1 MRSETVLG
9 ELAAAAAGNGRLAA
23 VEAWASAG
31 FMTPLHAHG
40 SDEAVIVLEGSMT
53 IFAGEDVVRLRPGE
67 TFIVAE
73 GIAHAYRAEAPGDA
87 GRVLHVRP
95 VDRPLRGLPARHRA
109 GGGRSI
115 RHSDLVAR
123 RGRRRGGGD
132 RGRGGRDRPR
142 ASRDAS
148 HRLARLGPGG
158 VTGGIRGLPASFKK
172 V

>member
-53 IFAGEDVVRLRPGE
+53 IFAGEDVVRLLPGE

-73 GIAHAYRAEAPGDA
+73 GIAHAYRAEAPGTRAVFSTFAPSSGRYEDFLRAAGPVAVDPSGTPTWSHDEDA
-87 GRVLHVRP
+87 GAVAAIAAAADATVLGP
-95 VDRPLRGLPARHRA
+95 PGMLPT
-109 GGGRSI
+109 G
-115 RHSDLVAR
+115 
-123 RGRRRGGGD
+123 
-132 RGRGGRDRPR
+132 
-142 ASRDAS
+142 SRDS
-148 HRLARLGPGG
+148 AR
-158 VTGGIRGLPASFKK
+158 AA
-172 V
+172 